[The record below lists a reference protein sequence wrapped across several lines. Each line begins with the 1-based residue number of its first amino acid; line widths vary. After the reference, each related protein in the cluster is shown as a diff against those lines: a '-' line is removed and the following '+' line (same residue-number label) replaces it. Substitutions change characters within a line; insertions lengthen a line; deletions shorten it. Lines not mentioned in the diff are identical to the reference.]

1 MSVGDASAAAMSV
14 SELAHRATVRAD
26 TIRYYERVGLL
37 VPARRTAAGH
47 RRYGEEAVDRLL
59 FIRGAQRLGLRL
71 REIRELVSVRETGVC
86 PCEPAE
92 VLLRQKIT
100 EIEDEIARLSA
111 LHRDLI
117 SMADQLPWG
126 ECPDPAP
133 GTWCPPARNFT
144 RKEV

>member
-1 MSVGDASAAAMSV
+1 MSVSDASAAGMSV
-14 SELAHRATVRAD
+14 SELASRATVRED

-47 RRYGEEAVDRLL
+47 RRYGEVAVDRLL
-59 FIRGAQRLGLRL
+59 FIRGAQGLGLRL
-71 REIRELVSVRETGVC
+71 REIRELVSVRDTGVC

-92 VLLRQKIT
+92 ALLRRKIT

-111 LHRDLI
+111 LRRELVA
-117 SMADQLPWG
+117 MADQLPG
-126 ECPDPAP
+126 EECPDPVP
-133 GTWCPPARNFT
+133 GTWCPPGRNFK